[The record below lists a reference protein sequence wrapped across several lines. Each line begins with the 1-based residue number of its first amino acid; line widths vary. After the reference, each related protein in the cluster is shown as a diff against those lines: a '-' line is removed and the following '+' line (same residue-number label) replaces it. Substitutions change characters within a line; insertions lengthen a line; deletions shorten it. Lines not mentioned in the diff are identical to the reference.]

1 MASQREFSLLVKIMG
16 AMDPSFSGSLGVT
29 KRQLQT
35 FKNDIDTIDKVLWG
49 GLTKAAKLGLAAAA
63 AAGTATVV
71 AGKKAIEV
79 GSEFEKSMSQWA
91 AVSGASVAQYNL
103 AEQAALKWGRQT
115 TKTAK
120 EGADA
125 LTYMA
130 TAGWDVE
137 RSIEALPKVLKLS
150 EATNLDLAHTS
161 DLVTNAMAA
170 TGSEAEDLTRV
181 LDIAAMANNKSNQT
195 AEQLLLAWRKT
206 GANLENLHVDVAESA
221 TAIGMLSNRGKK
233 AEEAGTALNAVLINM
248 TTGAG
253 QAGKMMEKLGLSA
266 FDDQGK
272 FKGLKQIFV
281 ELNDATKDL
290 SDEER
295 NQAFAMLGGKR
306 QVEALTDIMSGLN
319 HVLADGS
326 TEWDHLYDSLS
337 NADGALE
344 RMAARRM
351 DNLWGDVMILRSALQ
366 DAGIRAYKGF
376 ADPLRDAAQTAT
388 QAVYEF
394 SENVSDKIDEWYP
407 LFRGKIRDAAEG
419 LSAFGDT
426 LIGLGGWVIQHGDGV
441 AGTLMG
447 IATAITAFHFGWGA
461 IKGLDTLLTIA
472 SHLPIGLG
480 AILGPLS
487 AVAVGI
493 GAVAGATTYLT
504 MRGKKLAELNLAK
517 HFGKTAYSM
526 KEINQAAKNFFG
538 AKYIEKLDYAY
549 KQLEKSKDIASNVSA
564 AAEEINR
571 IVWKPGAGVEFDEE
585 DVKNLG
591 SYIDQIV
598 KQASDYAEQQRYQT
612 HLSMD
617 LFFGDDE
624 GKKSLFTG
632 LSVALEGNVKA
643 LGNELGQTYY
653 QAIEDGIISP
663 DEASTIQKLTE
674 KLQRVTQE
682 AENAMANAR
691 QTLFEQD
698 LQNARPEDVMEYFA
712 AIEENYQTMTR
723 QNRALHEEELG
734 KLNYAYEQS
743 KAGAPGYQEHEAGA
757 VSDYGYEVRSRILN
771 ENEFAQN
778 EEALRKKFNQMF
790 MVSQSA
796 YQKEFADFL
805 RQAPEA
811 IQTVIEQSDLGNTG
825 EVRGF
830 LQNMLGSDEQ
840 QQAMGMLLE
849 NARPTIE
856 QMAELKQS
864 YEDAGKE
871 IPTWLAEGMHNAEA
885 LEAMSGD
892 IEAFLSYLGEEAMND
907 EKFAPILK
915 LMADNGKLLPPEFS
929 KAVEENKDA
938 VDTGVNSLYA
948 KLDESL
954 KARFAGGMDVDV
966 SVRFNLIPTANQLS
980 VPAPSVKAGPVGA
993 GISKGGPKALGGI
1006 VTKPEYTLIGEAGY
1020 PEAVIP
1026 INNTG
1031 RAAELFAETGR
1042 MLNAAGANVGGT
1054 AAYTYAPNIT
1064 IQGNADAKALQGVLR
1079 SSYDEWLRYAQRYQR
1094 DAVRLAY

>member
-16 AMDPSFSGSLGVT
+16 AMDPSFSGTLGIT

-49 GLTKAAKLGLAAAA
+49 GLTKAAKLGLAAVT

-71 AGKKAIEV
+71 AGKKAVEV

-103 AEQAALKWGRQT
+103 AEQAALRWGRQT

-221 TAIGMLSNRGKK
+221 TAIGMLANRGKK

-253 QAGKMMEKLGLSA
+253 QAGKMMEHLGLSA
-266 FDDQGK
+266 FDDEGK

-376 ADPLRDAAQTAT
+376 ADPLRDAAQIAT
-388 QAVYEF
+388 RAVYDF

-407 LFRGKIRDAAEG
+407 LFRGKIRGAAEG

-426 LIGLGGWVIQHGDGV
+426 LIGLGSWVIQHGSGV
-441 AGTLMG
+441 AGTLAG
-447 IATAITAFHFGWGA
+447 IATAITAFHFGWSA
-461 IKGLDTLLTIA
+461 IKGLDTIGKII
-472 SHLPIGLG
+472 SHLPLGLS
-480 AILGPLS
+480 ALLGPLS
-487 AVAVGI
+487 AVAIGI

-538 AKYIEKLDYAY
+538 AKYMEKLDYAY
-549 KQLEKSKDIASNVSA
+549 KQLEKSKEIASNVSA

-585 DVKNLG
+585 DVRNLG

-643 LGNELGQTYY
+643 LGNELGKTYY
-653 QAIEDGIISP
+653 QAIEDGMISP

-682 AENAMANAR
+682 AESAMADAR
-691 QTLFEQD
+691 AALFEQD
-698 LQNARPEDVMEYFA
+698 LQNARPEDVIEYFA
-712 AIEENYQTMTR
+712 AVEENYKTITQ

-734 KLNYAYEQS
+734 KLNYSYEQS
-743 KAGAPGYQEHEAGA
+743 KAGTPGYQEHEAGA

-771 ENEFAQN
+771 ENEAAQN
-778 EEALRKKFNQMF
+778 EAALKKKFDQMF
-790 MVSQSA
+790 TVSQSA
-796 YQKEFADFL
+796 YQTEFADFL
-805 RQAPEA
+805 RQVPDA
-811 IQTVIEQSDLGNTG
+811 IETTIEQSDLGNTG
-825 EVRGF
+825 EVRGLLQSMF
-830 LQNMLGSDEQ
+830 LGTEDQ

-849 NARPTIE
+849 NVKPTIE
-856 QMAELKQS
+856 QMEELKQS

-871 IPTWLAEGMHNAEA
+871 IPTWLAEGLHNAEA

-915 LMADNGKLLPPEFS
+915 IMQENGKLLPPEFS

-938 VDTGVNSLYA
+938 VDTGVNSLYT

-966 SVRFNLIPTANQLS
+966 SVNFNLIPTANQLS
-980 VPAPSVKAGPVGA
+980 VQAPAVKTGPVGA
-993 GISKGGPKALGGI
+993 GISSRRHALGGI
-1006 VTKPEYTLIGEAGY
+1006 VTKPEYSLIGEAGY

-1026 INNTG
+1026 INSTG

-1042 MLNAAGANVGGT
+1042 MLNAAGADVGGT
-1054 AAYTYAPNIT
+1054 ATYTYAPNIT
-1064 IQGNADAKALQGVLR
+1064 IQGNADAQAVQGVLR
-1079 SSYDEWLRYAQRYQR
+1079 SGYDEWLRYAQRFQR